1 MDVTAKSGS
10 KPPSTPPQ
18 RRLFSVL
25 DLDGRADPDT
35 DPRLDGALVKRIYEA
50 MLRTRII
57 DARLLKLQRQG
68 RIGFHVG
75 AEGEEAAIIA
85 STAALRDTDW
95 IFPCYREWGAA
106 LYRGMSLQAYVDNMY
121 GNAND
126 IVKGRQMP
134 DHITAREF
142 RFGSITAPIGTQ
154 ITQAVGFAWAAKIR
168 RQDVVTATYF
178 GDGATSSNDFH
189 AGMNFAGVY
198 QVPTLF
204 LLRNNGWAIS
214 VPSEQQTHA
223 RTYADKGL
231 GYGIPATRCD
241 GNDALAVYAC
251 TRQALERAVRG
262 EGPTLLELVTYRSGA
277 HSSSDD
283 PTVYRDAA
291 EHEEQQKRDPMR
303 RLRRYLEREHGYT
316 EVEHAA
322 FEERVQNEL
331 SACIE
336 RAESA
341 PAPTIASMFEDVFEH
356 MPPHLVEQQAEAVNG
371 PRAKKRH

>member
-10 KPPSTPPQ
+10 RPPSAPPP

-35 DPRLDGALVKRIYEA
+35 DPGLSPALARRIYEA
-50 MLRTRII
+50 MLRTRLV

-75 AEGEEAAIIA
+75 SEGEEASIIA
-85 STAALRDTDW
+85 SAAALRDQDW
-95 IFPCYREWGAA
+95 IFPCYREVGAA
-106 LYRGMSLQAYVDNMY
+106 LYRGWPLQSYLDNMY

-126 IVKGRQMP
+126 VVKGRQMP
-134 DHITAREF
+134 DHVTAREV
-142 RFGSITAPIGTQ
+142 RFGSVTAPIGTQ
-154 ITQAVGFAWAAKIR
+154 ITQAVGFAWAAKLR
-168 RQDVVTATYF
+168 RQDIVTASYF

-214 VPSEQQTHA
+214 VPADQQTHA
-223 RTYADKGL
+223 RTYADKGV
-231 GYGIPATRCD
+231 GYGIPAQRCD

-251 TRQALERAVRG
+251 TRQAVERAVRG

-291 EHEEQQKRDPMR
+291 EHEEQQKRDPLR
-303 RLRRYLEREHGYT
+303 RLRRYLERTHDYT
-316 EVEHAA
+316 EADHAA
-322 FEERVQNEL
+322 VEERVQSEL
-331 SACIE
+331 TACIE
-336 RAESA
+336 RAEAAAVPS
-341 PAPTIASMFEDVFEH
+341 IGSMFEDVFEH
-356 MPPHLVEQQAEAVNG
+356 MPAHLVEQQAECVNG
-371 PRAKKRH
+371 PRSRKRH